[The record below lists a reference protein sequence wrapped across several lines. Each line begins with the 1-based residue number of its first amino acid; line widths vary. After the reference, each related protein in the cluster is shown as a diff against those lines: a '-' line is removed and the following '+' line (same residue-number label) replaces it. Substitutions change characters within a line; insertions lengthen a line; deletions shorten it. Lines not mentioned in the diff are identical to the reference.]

1 LHAQHHC
8 CAAAA
13 HQYQSSLQ
21 QSLVG
26 DQLGKPRAHML
37 CCSSMVL
44 IMDEV
49 LLANLTPVTWHALL
63 LVLASTGAL
72 MFPQL

>member
-1 LHAQHHC
+1 
-8 CAAAA
+8 
-13 HQYQSSLQ
+13 
-21 QSLVG
+21 
-26 DQLGKPRAHML
+26 
-37 CCSSMVL
+37 MVL